1 MSKLKEQDR
10 NSDSLP
16 QREIVA
22 LYIEDDPTNRLL
34 VKKILQLEGISVIE
48 AEDGLVGLEI
58 AKKEKVDIIILDI
71 NMGGMNGY
79 EIATRIK
86 SIDKLKN
93 IPLVAFTA
101 NVLANSK
108 ARALISGCDGY
119 ITKPID
125 RENFVKEIK
134 EYLNGKKDFLE
145 TEKIPELI
153 KEYNIEIVEHLEK
166 EVRELKRLNEDLKQ
180 IDKIKSDFIS
190 IASHELRTPLVT
202 IIGYVGLLLSNRIG
216 TLSEEQIK
224 ILSVVDRNAKRL
236 EKIIKDLV
244 TLSKL
249 ENKEYKIKYEIID
262 IANVIKTLFEDY
274 ALILANRCQEGKF
287 YIFGEIPKIEANEE
301 KISELISN
309 LLNNAIKFTEDGGK
323 IEISLYYPSN
333 RITKISGF
341 NPSDYIDI
349 LVEDN
354 GIGIP
359 ESKLSKI
366 FEKFVELID
375 IEKHHT
381 SDTEFMGSGAGI
393 GLSICKEIVKNH
405 NGYIWAENRDPKGST
420 FVVILPVKQ
429 IKKEPIIMDKGKN
442 AIR

>member
-1 MSKLKEQDR
+1 MKNLKENDQK
-10 NSDSLP
+10 NF
-16 QREIVA
+16 VA
-22 LYIEDDPTNRLL
+22 LYIEDDSTNRLL
-34 VKKILQLEGISVIE
+34 VKKILESEGINVIE

-71 NMGGMNGY
+71 NMAGMNGY

-101 NVLANSK
+101 NVVKNSR

-119 ITKPID
+119 MTKPINRD
-125 RENFVKEIK
+125 LFVNQIK
-134 EYLNGKKDFLE
+134 EYIAGKKDFID

-153 KEYNIEIVEHLEK
+153 KEYNVEIVEHLEK
-166 EVRELKRLNEDLKQ
+166 EVRELKRLNEDLKH

-202 IIGYVGLLLSNRIG
+202 IIGYIGLLLSNRLG
-216 TLSEEQIK
+216 ELSSEQLK
-224 ILSVVDRNAKRL
+224 VLSVVDRNAKRL

-244 TLSKL
+244 TLFQL
-249 ENKEYKIKYEIID
+249 ENRNYRITYDLVNPID
-262 IANVIKTLFEDY
+262 IIKTLLEDY
-274 ALILANRCQEGKF
+274 ALILANRSHEVKLHILGD
-287 YIFGEIPKIEANEE
+287 IPKIEANEE
-301 KISELISN
+301 KISELFSN
-309 LLNNAIKFTEDGGK
+309 LINNSIKFTEDGGK
-323 IEISLYYPSN
+323 IEISLYYPSIKIN
-333 RITKISGF
+333 KITGL

-359 ESKLSKI
+359 ESKLLKI

-375 IEKHHT
+375 IEKHHS
-381 SDTEFMGSGAGI
+381 SDTEFMGSGTGI
-393 GLSICKEIVKNH
+393 GLSICKSIVQSH
-405 NGYIWAENRDPKGST
+405 NGYIWAENREPKGT
-420 FVVILPVKQ
+420 TMVVILPVSQ
-429 IKKEPIIMDKGKN
+429 KKKD
-442 AIR
+442 AIT